1 MLKYVHI
8 FIMLNLLR
16 NHDAALLQN
25 GGQISLWPVD
35 SNEIRMT
42 TANPNGTWRK
52 LWKISKRN

>member
-16 NHDAALLQN
+16 NHDAALLQK

-42 TANPNGTWRK
+42 TANPNGT
-52 LWKISKRN
+52 